1 MAINDSLFYRDFKL
15 DIRTLDKT
23 NRSIDLSLSS
33 EYPVRRWYGK
43 EILLHGINNVDLSRL
58 DSALFNHD
66 PDKII
71 GQYSNQRIE
80 KKQVRALLTFDDDE
94 LGNMAMNKVDSG
106 SLRGASAGYSIEK
119 FRELREGE
127 EWEGEEGKKYKGP
140 SLIALHWTPYE
151 ASLTPIGADHNVGIG
166 RCATRSLAGIEI
178 ERKGKIFIPPDI
190 GWQPFLAETRD
201 KKNNDPLNQKEDK
214 MDKEEMKAFKESIL
228 GEVGSTVR
236 AVLTESQKPK
246 EKEVAENERFEAV
259 KKSILDEV
267 GGIVR
272 TILEESKKPK
282 LAMDAEQQRDLCQRA
297 ATVSL
302 DCKSK
307 VMDMTFEG
315 KGEPE
320 IMRFIDDQRQ
330 GKKIDKLDQS
340 NDDGTKRGTG
350 ENGDKTNSG
359 VRTWEDVDEKGFLN
373 NITSGKVSH

>member
-15 DIRTLDKT
+15 DTRTLDKT

-43 EILLHGINNVDLSRL
+43 EILLHEINNVDLSRL

-71 GQYSNQRIE
+71 GSYSNQRIE

-127 EWEGEEGKKYKGP
+127 EWEDEEGKKYKGP
-140 SLIALHWTPYE
+140 ALFALHWSPYE
-151 ASLTPIGADHNVGIG
+151 ASLTPIGADHGVGIG

-178 ERKGKIFIPPDI
+178 ERKGKIFIPPDM
-190 GWQPFLAETRD
+190 GWQPFLIENRD
-201 KKNNDPLNQKEDK
+201 TKNNDSLNQKEDK
-214 MDKEEMKAFKESIL
+214 MDEKEMKKFKEEIL
-228 GEVGSTVR
+228 GEFGSTLR
-236 AVLTESQKPK
+236 TVLTEVQKPK
-246 EKEVAENERFEAV
+246 EKEVAENERNEFE
-259 KKSILDEV
+259 KSLLGKVE
-267 GGIVR
+267 GIVR
-272 TILEESKKPK
+272 TILTESKKPK
-282 LAMDAEQQRDLCQRA
+282 LAMELEQQRDLCQRA
-297 ATVSL
+297 ATVSP

-307 VMDMTFEG
+307 VIDMTFEG

-330 GKKIDKLDQS
+330 GKKTDKLDQS
-340 NDDGTKRGTG
+340 NGDGTNRSTE
-350 ENGDKTNSG
+350 ENNDSTNG
-359 VRTWEDVDEKGFLN
+359 NVRTWEDVDDKAFLS